1 LRVFVAAA
9 FVALVVALAA
19 GCGSAGIPESGST
32 ARGKEIFSSA
42 EGQCSACHALADA
55 GSTATVGPNLDDA
68 FARPREEGFEE
79 STIRAIVY
87 DQIYYPTEGS
97 GMPAKLVTGEDAEAV
112 AAYIAEVAGD
122 PEKMKAAQGGG
133 TGESIFEARCQSC
146 HSLEGKKLT
155 GPPLNGTKRDDAYLL
170 ESILKPDAKIAPGYQ
185 PGIMSRA
192 VPPGSVSEADAKK
205 LVAFIKQQK

>member
-1 LRVFVAAA
+1 LRLLVAAA
-9 FVALVVALAA
+9 LVALTVLAA
-19 GCGSAGIPESGST
+19 GCGSEGIPESGST
-32 ARGKEIFSSA
+32 ARGKEVFSSA
-42 EGQCSACHALADA
+42 EGQCSSCHALADA
-55 GSTATVGPNLDDA
+55 GSTATVGPNLDEA
-68 FARPREEGFEE
+68 FAGPREEGFKE
-79 STIRAIVY
+79 STIRAIVF
-87 DQIYYPTEGS
+87 DQIYYPTAGS

-112 AAYIAEVAGD
+112 AAYVADVAGD

-146 HSLEGKKLT
+146 HSLEGAKGT

-192 VPPGSVSEADAKK
+192 VPPGSVSEQDANK

>member
-1 LRVFVAAA
+1 LRFVLAAA
-9 FVALVVALAA
+9 FVALTVALAA
-19 GCGSAGIPESGST
+19 GCGSEGLPEGGST
-32 ARGKEIFSSA
+32 ARGKEIFRSA
-42 EGQCSACHALADA
+42 EGQCGACHQLADA
-55 GSTATVGPNLDDA
+55 GTPGTVGPNLDEA
-68 FARPREEGFEE
+68 FAGPRQEGFAE
-79 STIRAIVY
+79 STIAAIVL

-112 AAYIAEVAGD
+112 AAYVAEVAGD
-122 PEKMKAAQGGG
+122 PERMKATQGGG
-133 TGESIFEARCQSC
+133 TGESIFDARCQSC

-192 VPPGSVSEADAKK
+192 VPPDSVTEADAKK
-205 LVAFIKQQK
+205 LVAFIKEQR